1 MNPVT
6 GPAGTPTTVTP
17 PARRPR
23 LRRWARRLV
32 IAVAATLSLVTCASF
47 GYNALTAGRATPPAG
62 QVYVQ
67 AADVRT
73 RYRVWGTTGSPIVL
87 VHGAFE
93 SADTWSRLAP
103 LLAHDHRVY
112 ALDLTG
118 AGYSTRRGP
127 YTAGHLAAQLRG
139 FLDAMDL
146 GASGRRPLLVAHS
159 SGAAVA
165 AEATLRAPGRIGG
178 LLMLDGDALNTG
190 AGARTP
196 IGHVLFNPYRTSL
209 LRLGLRSD
217 RLIRI
222 FYNAQCGPSCPP
234 LDHAGVQVWR
244 RPYQVAGGESGL
256 WGSLAAGNPGL
267 PAARVSRLRE
277 SGVPAS
283 VVFGADDD
291 LFSKNAP
298 AQTAGRIGA
307 PPPTLIP
314 GGRHLT
320 MISDPVAVAAA
331 VEALAVRAR
340 H

>member
-1 MNPVT
+1 MSSVT
-6 GPAGTPTTVTP
+6 EPADAQATVP
-17 PARRPR
+17 PPGRLPR
-23 LRRWARRLV
+23 LRRWARRLA
-32 IAVAATLSLVTCASF
+32 IALAAMLALATCASF
-47 GYNALTAGRATPPAG
+47 GYNALTADRATPPPLQA
-62 QVYVQ
+62 YVQ
-67 AADVRT
+67 AADVKT
-73 RYRVWGTTGSPIVL
+73 RYRVWGTTGSPIVF

-103 LLAHDHRVY
+103 VVARDHRVY

-118 AGYSTRRGP
+118 AGYSSRRGP
-127 YTAGHLAAQLRG
+127 YTAGHLAGQLLG
-139 FLDAMDL
+139 FLDAMGL
-146 GASGRRPLLVAHS
+146 GAPGQRPLLVAHS

-190 AGARTP
+190 AGSRTP
-196 IGHVLFNPYRTSL
+196 IGHVLINPYRTSL
-209 LRLGLRSD
+209 LRLGVSSD
-217 RLIRI
+217 WLIRT
-222 FYNAQCGPSCPP
+222 FYNSQCGPSCPP
-234 LDHAGVQVWR
+234 LDHAGVQVWQ

-267 PAARVSRLRE
+267 PAARVARLRE

-283 VVFGADDD
+283 VVFGADDG
-291 LFSKNAP
+291 LFSKDAP
-298 AQTAGRIGA
+298 AQTAVRIGA

-320 MISDPVAVAAA
+320 MISDPVTVATAI
-331 VEALAVRAR
+331 EALAARAG

>member
-1 MNPVT
+1 MSSVT
-6 GPAGTPTTVTP
+6 GPADARTTVTP
-17 PARRPR
+17 PAPRPR

-32 IAVAATLSLVTCASF
+32 ITLATTLATATCASF

-118 AGYSTRRGP
+118 AGYSARRGP
-127 YTAGHLAAQLRG
+127 YTAGHLAAQLLG
-139 FLDAMDL
+139 FLDALDL
-146 GASGRRPLLVAHS
+146 GVSGQRPVLVAHS

-196 IGHVLFNPYRTSL
+196 IGHVLINPYRTSL

-217 RLIRI
+217 RLIRA
-222 FYNAQCGPSCPP
+222 FYNGQCGPSCPP

-244 RPYQVAGGESGL
+244 HPYQVAGGESGL

-267 PAARVSRLRE
+267 PATRVARLRE
-277 SGVPAS
+277 SGVPAA

-291 LFSKNAP
+291 LFSKDAP
-298 AQTAGRIGA
+298 AQTADRIGA
-307 PPPTLIP
+307 PPATLIP

-320 MISDPVAVAAA
+320 MISDPVAVATAT
-331 VEALAVRAR
+331 EALADRAG

>member
-32 IAVAATLSLVTCASF
+32 IALAATLALVTCASV
-47 GYNALTAGRATPPAG
+47 GYNALTAGRTAPPPG
-62 QVYVQ
+62 QVYVR

-118 AGYSTRRGP
+118 AGYSARRGP

-146 GASGRRPLLVAHS
+146 GSSGRRPLLVAHS

-217 RLIRI
+217 WLIRT

-244 RPYQVAGGESGL
+244 RPYQVAGGEPGL

-267 PAARVSRLRE
+267 PAARVSQLRE

-283 VVFGADDD
+283 VVFGADDG
-291 LFSKNAP
+291 LFGKDAP

>member
-1 MNPVT
+1 MSSEPADARVT
-6 GPAGTPTTVTP
+6 VP
-17 PARRPR
+17 PPGRLPR
-23 LRRWARRLV
+23 LRRWARRTA
-32 IAVAATLSLVTCASF
+32 IALAAMLALVTCASF
-47 GYNALTAGRATPPAG
+47 GYNALTAHRATPPPG
-62 QVYVQ
+62 QSYVR

-73 RYRVWGTTGSPIVL
+73 RYRVWGTTGGPVVL

-103 LLAHDHRVY
+103 VIARDHRVY

-118 AGYSTRRGP
+118 AGYSARRGP
-127 YTAGHLAAQLRG
+127 YTAGHLATQLLG
-139 FLDAMDL
+139 FLDAMGL
-146 GASGRRPLLVAHS
+146 GAHGQRPLLVAHS

-190 AGARTP
+190 AGSRTP
-196 IGHVLFNPYRTSL
+196 IGDVLINPYRTSL

-217 RLIRI
+217 WLIRT

-234 LDHAGVQVWR
+234 LDHAGTQVWR

-267 PAARVSRLRE
+267 PAARVARLRE
-277 SGVPAS
+277 SGVPTS
-283 VVFGADDD
+283 VVFGADDGIFGKD
-291 LFSKNAP
+291 AP
-298 AQTAGRIGA
+298 AQTAVRIGA
-307 PPPTLIP
+307 PPATLIP

-320 MISDPVAVAAA
+320 MISDPTTVATAI
-331 VEALAVRAR
+331 EALAARAGR
-340 H
+340 

>member
-1 MNPVT
+1 MSSVT
-6 GPAGTPTTVTP
+6 EPADAQATVP
-17 PARRPR
+17 PPGRLPR
-23 LRRWARRLV
+23 LRRWARRLA
-32 IAVAATLSLVTCASF
+32 IALAAMLALATCASF
-47 GYNALTAGRATPPAG
+47 GYNALTADRATPPPLQA
-62 QVYVQ
+62 YVQ
-67 AADVRT
+67 AADVKT
-73 RYRVWGTTGSPIVL
+73 RYRVWGTTGSPIVF

-103 LLAHDHRVY
+103 VVARDHRVY

-118 AGYSTRRGP
+118 AGYSSRRGP
-127 YTAGHLAAQLRG
+127 YTAGHLAGQLLG
-139 FLDAMDL
+139 FLDAMGL
-146 GASGRRPLLVAHS
+146 GAPGQRPLLVAHS

-190 AGARTP
+190 AGSRTP
-196 IGHVLFNPYRTSL
+196 IGHVLINPYRTSL
-209 LRLGLRSD
+209 LRLGVSSD
-217 RLIRI
+217 WLIRT
-222 FYNAQCGPSCPP
+222 FYNSQCGPSCPP
-234 LDHAGVQVWR
+234 LDHAGVQVWQ

-267 PAARVSRLRE
+267 PAARVARLRE

-283 VVFGADDD
+283 VVFGADDG

-298 AQTAGRIGA
+298 AQTAVRIGA

-320 MISDPVAVAAA
+320 MISDPVTVATAI
-331 VEALAVRAR
+331 EALAARAG